1 MRQLFYDDTERIS
14 QYGRKDNIDDGNIG
28 VRICCRKK
36 YEIVKEIAVA
46 PADVNG
52 WSLQLNLISW
62 NENAPRYDLG
72 AHEQGED
79 VEHRRINVAEKCTG
93 RDGYLNG
100 WGN

>member
-1 MRQLFYDDTERIS
+1 VVTTTEFDQLERKCTEIRFES
-14 QYGRKDNIDDGNIG
+14 M
-28 VRICCRKK
+28 
-36 YEIVKEIAVA
+36 VK
-46 PADVNG
+46 
-52 WSLQLNLISW
+52 
-62 NENAPRYDLG
+62 RTG